1 MAVDAISERLIAER
15 DDLQVRASG
24 VKRTAMDQNRDLT
37 DNDREL
43 LVQYRNRITA
53 IDEQL
58 KITTDDYAMSDDI
71 ASSLAKYNGGRQIRA
86 ENPWDAPG
94 VTPGQVLWDYL
105 HRSTDEAAGS
115 RIASFQRF
123 SNARAAQ
130 HIGTDAANTVAIAGD
145 FGGVLVS
152 QIQGPI
158 IDLNWQGM
166 PFVTALG
173 FTDLPTA
180 NTFMRP
186 RLIDP
191 DFDTAA
197 GPQAGGKEKAELPSK
212 KWDIVADP
220 ISLAGVGNY
229 INLSIQ
235 AETMVPGALDIVV
248 NQLNRRTTRGI
259 EKTALAKLTGTSKV
273 VTGGTDA
280 IAIQSAF
287 AEAYVA
293 VWEATGNPPTWI
305 AFGPKGAG
313 LLMGITDLAGRPL
326 FPAIGPVNA
335 PGTQATTIGVGGQI
349 NGMSPVLTPGIS
361 DDSFYVGNSLGLEV
375 YVHRLP
381 LLQAVEP
388 SILGRQLA
396 AAALVGTYQA
406 PTTEADA
413 SGTPPAAYEG
423 VVKIVS
429 A

>member
-1 MAVDAISERLIAER
+1 MPVDAISERLIAER
-15 DDLQVRASG
+15 DDLQNRASG
-24 VKRTAMDQNRDLT
+24 VKRTANEAGRDLS
-37 DNDREL
+37 DAERASLLNFRE
-43 LVQYRNRITA
+43 RITA

-58 KITTDDYAMSDDI
+58 KITTDDYEMDETISAN
-71 ASSLAKYNGGRQIRA
+71 LARFNGGRQVRA
-86 ENPWDAPG
+86 ENPWEKA
-94 VTPGQVLWDYL
+94 TPGQVLWDYL
-105 HRSTDEAAGS
+105 HRGRDTDADV
-115 RIASFQRF
+115 RIKSFQRMQM
-123 SNARAAQ
+123 RAAQ
-130 HIGTDAANTVAIAGD
+130 HMGTTAENTVAVAGG

-173 FTDLPTA
+173 FTDLPSA

-220 ISLAGVGNY
+220 IGLAGVGNF

-235 AETMVPGALDIVV
+235 AETMVPGALDIVI

-259 EKTALAKLTGTSKV
+259 EKTAVAKLTGTSKV
-273 VTGGTDA
+273 IAGGSTA
-280 IAIQSAF
+280 VEIQAAF
-287 AEAYVA
+287 AAAYVA

-305 AFGPKGAG
+305 AYGPQGAG
-313 LLMGITDLAGRPL
+313 LLMGLTDLAGRPL
-326 FPAIGPVNA
+326 FPSLGPVNA
-335 PGTQATTIGVGGQI
+335 PGSAATATGQGGSI
-349 NGMSPVLTPGIS
+349 NGMTPVLTPAIT
-361 DDSFYVGNSLGLEV
+361 DASFYVGNSLGLEV

-423 VVKIVS
+423 IVKITTG
-429 A
+429 

>member
-1 MAVDAISERLIAER
+1 MPVDAISERLIAER

-71 ASSLAKYNGGRQIRA
+71 ASSLAKYNGGRQIRT
-86 ENPWDAPG
+86 ENPWEKSS
-94 VTPGQVLWDYL
+94 PGQVLWDYL
-105 HRSTDEAAGS
+105 HRGTDPDAGS

-130 HIGTDAANTVAIAGD
+130 HMGTTAENTVAVAGG

-173 FTDLPTA
+173 YTDLPTA

-220 ISLAGVGNY
+220 IGLAGVGNY

-235 AETMVPGALDIVV
+235 AETMVPGALDIVI

-259 EKTALAKLTGTSKV
+259 EKTAVAKLTSASKV
-273 VTGGTDA
+273 IAGGSTA
-280 IAIQSAF
+280 VEIQAAF

-293 VWEATGNPPTWI
+293 VWESTGNPPTWI
-305 AFGPKGAG
+305 AYGPQGAG
-313 LLMGITDLAGRPL
+313 LLMGLTDLAGRPL
-326 FPAIGPVNA
+326 FPSLGPVNA
-335 PGTQATTIGVGGQI
+335 PGSQAVVTGGGGSI
-349 NGMSPVLTPGIS
+349 NGMTPVLTPAIA
-361 DDSFYVGNSLGLEV
+361 DASFYVGNSLGLEV

-381 LLQAVEP
+381 LLQAIEP

-423 VVKIVS
+423 IVKITTS
-429 A
+429 

>member
-1 MAVDAISERLIAER
+1 MPVDAISERLIAER
-15 DDLQVRASG
+15 DDVQNRANG
-24 VKRTAMDQNRDLT
+24 VKRVAMDQNRDLN

-43 LVQYRNRITA
+43 LTQYRSRITA

-58 KITTDDYAMSDDI
+58 KVTTDDYAMDETI
-71 ASSLAKYNGGRQIRA
+71 ASNLARFNGGRSIRS
-86 ENPWDAPG
+86 ENPW
-94 VTPGQVLWDYL
+94 VKSTPGQVLWDYL
-105 HRSTDEAAGS
+105 HRGTDEDANS
-115 RIASFQRF
+115 RIQSFARYT
-123 SNARAAQ
+123 RAAQ
-130 HIGTDAANTVAIAGD
+130 HMGTTAENTVAVAGG

-152 QIQGPI
+152 QVQGPI

-220 ISLAGVGNY
+220 IGLAGVGNY

-259 EKTALAKLTGTSKV
+259 EKTAVAKLTGTSKV
-273 VTGGTDA
+273 IAGGSTA
-280 IAIQSAF
+280 VEIQAAF
-287 AEAYVA
+287 AAAYVA
-293 VWEATGNPPTWI
+293 VWESTGNPPTWI
-305 AFGPKGAG
+305 AYGPQGAG
-313 LLMGITDLAGRPL
+313 LLMGLTDLAGRPL
-326 FPAIGPVNA
+326 FPSLGPVNA
-335 PGTQATTIGVGGQI
+335 PGSQATATGNGGSI
-349 NGMSPVLTPGIS
+349 NGMSPVLTPAIT
-361 DDSFYVGNSLGLEV
+361 DASFYVGNSLGLEV

-406 PTTEADA
+406 PTTEADP
-413 SGTPPAAYEG
+413 SGTPAAAYEG
-423 VVKIVS
+423 IVKITTG
-429 A
+429 